1 MNKHLPLGLFLFTC
15 FSILGYAIYKTD
27 QYFSKLDAGNVL
39 WAGIAVM
46 LFFLAMF
53 FLLGRSFKH
62 WLAYR
67 IEKDRLE
74 DRAEER
80 KKIYTS

>member
-1 MNKHLPLGLFLFTC
+1 MNKHLPFGLFLFTC
-15 FSILGYAIYKTD
+15 ISILEYALYKTD

-39 WAGIAVM
+39 WAGVSIM

-53 FLLGRSFKH
+53 FAMGRSFKH
-62 WLAYR
+62 WLDYCM
-67 IEKDRLE
+67 EKDRLE

-80 KKIYTS
+80 KQIYK